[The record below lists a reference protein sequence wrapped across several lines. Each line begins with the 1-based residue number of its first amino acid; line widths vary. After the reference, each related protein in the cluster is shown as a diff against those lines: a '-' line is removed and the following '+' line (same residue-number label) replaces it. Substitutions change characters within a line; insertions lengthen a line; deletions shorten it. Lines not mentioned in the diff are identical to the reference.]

1 MSNNTMVK
9 DEKAATYVIGSG
21 KGWQAISP
29 VRPDSKSPD
38 SKSPDSSSDEDGFFA
53 SCLRGDHKKP
63 AKVKDTVYVPGPQS
77 SGCDQPKFEKDH
89 AAQRVEALQATVAD
103 LQAKVAALQAKVAAL
118 QAERDLKRKR
128 G

>member
-29 VRPDSKSPD
+29 VRPDS
-38 SKSPDSSSDEDGFFA
+38 SSDEDGFFA

-63 AKVKDTVYVPGPQS
+63 AKVKGTVYVPGPQS